1 MTDTLFIGFAG
12 LSVMRVYLVI
22 IDETDE
28 ALVALRFAARRA
40 ARTSGAVQLIAL
52 VPPQPFVAFGGVQA
66 TIEDEA
72 RSRAE
77 TLAASAAGNVFAE
90 LAEMPKLSVKVG
102 EGVKVIAEYLAEHPE
117 ISALV
122 LGAAPEGGPGPLVAH
137 FAGPGAGQLT
147 CPLFIVPGSLTE
159 ADIDR
164 LG

>member
-1 MTDTLFIGFAG
+1 
-12 LSVMRVYLVI
+12 MRVYLVI
-22 IDETDE
+22 IDETEE

-137 FAGPGAGQLT
+137 FAGAGAGQLT